1 MYRTP
6 LKQIDEFTCGGG
18 GNRIT
23 PKNPA
28 VEICREKRAQ
38 STGKIMDTPTDQRTP
53 LQPFLSQHLA
63 AGQRR
68 SFWLGVFQKCRL
80 ITGFFPF
87 GLVILTSMVCTVLN
101 KSWGMGVMPA
111 AGVAFF
117 FVLVPS
123 VLMKLKYVD
132 FWKKWSKK
140 HGYVFNEDAG
150 MFKPILEPVDA
161 NHINT
166 VYQLFGQLPSTVE
179 NMVLEKQL
187 RKLKKANRL
196 PQRWWDEL
204 AARLRTHLAPQE
216 AVEVE
221 RVEEAAPPT
230 TENSSSLL
238 RL

>member
-1 MYRTP
+1 
-6 LKQIDEFTCGGG
+6 
-18 GNRIT
+18 
-23 PKNPA
+23 
-28 VEICREKRAQ
+28 
-38 STGKIMDTPTDQRTP
+38 MDTPTDQRNP

-87 GLVILTSMVCTVLN
+87 CSLVLINLISIVLN
-101 KSWGMGVMPA
+101 ENCGMGILPSVW
-111 AGVAFF
+111 VALLSVF
-117 FVLVPS
+117 LPS

-150 MFKPILEPVDA
+150 MFKPILEPVDT

-179 NMVLEKQL
+179 NMLLEKQL

-204 AARLRTHLAPQE
+204 AACLRTHLAPQE

-221 RVEEAAPPT
+221 RIEEAPPPA
-230 TENSSSLL
+230 ENSSSLL